1 LISTLPEQKQQPN
14 LVLAAARFAGA
25 PVAPAGP
32 FLHWLRTHWNQVVPV
47 VLARSTQ
54 TNEAG
59 RCAVL
64 LPALS
69 AMPGPLALLEVG
81 ASAGLCL
88 TPDRYSYRYSRDG
101 AETVLDP
108 PSGRSAVVLDCVIDG
123 EPPPGRMPLITW
135 RAGIDLNPLDVRD
148 AEDRTWLEAL
158 VWPGQDRR
166 RKRLRAAM
174 AMLAAD
180 PPLLVRGDAVEDLAA
195 LAARAPAD
203 ATLVVMHSAVL
214 TYLDR
219 DARRRFAS
227 LVADL
232 GAVWLSNEGPGVLPD
247 VARRLPTGLD
257 ATGHFVLARNGEP
270 IALTG
275 PHGQSY
281 RALSPV
287 AGGPSRQ

>member
-1 LISTLPEQKQQPN
+1 MTPAEQFLRFARIEARGSSPLYEEWAQAVAADPATLELISTLPEQKQQPN

-64 LPALS
+64 LPALN

-108 PSGRSAVVLDCVIDG
+108 PSCSSSGGCDRGGVSEGL
-123 EPPPGRMPLITW
+123 
-135 RAGIDLNPLDVRD
+135 RAGC
-148 AEDRTWLEAL
+148 E
-158 VWPGQDRR
+158 
-166 RKRLRAAM
+166 
-174 AMLAAD
+174 
-180 PPLLVRGDAVEDLAA
+180 
-195 LAARAPAD
+195 
-203 ATLVVMHSAVL
+203 
-214 TYLDR
+214 
-219 DARRRFAS
+219 
-227 LVADL
+227 
-232 GAVWLSNEGPGVLPD
+232 LPH
-247 VARRLPTGLD
+247 T
-257 ATGHFVLARNGEP
+257 H
-270 IALTG
+270 
-275 PHGQSY
+275 
-281 RALSPV
+281 
-287 AGGPSRQ
+287 PSRRPS